1 MATIN
6 LSENNDVIIPTND
19 DTTYRG
25 LKGNDTYIL
34 VSQENSS
41 SISVVDTEG
50 ENVIQLPEWSKIK
63 SIVVAKTALK
73 ITCDDMT
80 VFTINGADKFS
91 YDVGGNITS
100 NSIGSIKTFTEFVDI
115 FELTPPSTGTVNK
128 STNKIVYED
137 TFRVLYEV
145 KVQEEDNGNKYYL
158 NNELSPSLSL
168 KSGEKY
174 VFDLNDASASNHPL
188 SISETKNGI
197 HADGSTVTDGIK
209 FYAKGYE
216 KTETEFSSL
225 FSPEG
230 NLENAFMVFEPS
242 EDDTVLYY
250 YCLFHDGMANDA
262 KILIDNYVEEVK
274 EVLPTAIKVQSN
286 SSSDYTIT
294 SQSLSDADPIL
305 TLERGKTYEF
315 DVSSPGHPF
324 WIKTEQINGTSDGYS
339 QGITNNG
346 ISNGK
351 LTFTV
356 PSDAPSKLYYSCQIH
371 SGMTGVINIVD
382 KGMNETII
390 SSSSSDSGG
399 SNDTGSSGGSATPSY
414 GYNVDLDVFN
424 GYDQGVIFTPSFDM

>member
-41 SISVVDTEG
+41 SISVIDTEG

-100 NSIGSIKTFTEFVDI
+100 NSIGSIKTFTEFVNI

-128 STNKIVYED
+128 FTNKIVYED

-174 VFDLNDASASNHPL
+174 VFDLNDTSASNHPL
-188 SISETKNGI
+188 SISETKNGT
-197 HADGSTVTDGIK
+197 HDDGFTVANGIK
-209 FYAKGYE
+209 FYAQGYE
-216 KTETEFSSL
+216 KTESDFSSL
-225 FSPEG
+225 FSPEN
-230 NLENAFMVFEPS
+230 NLENAFMVFEPAAS
-242 EDDTVLYY
+242 DTILYY
-250 YCLFHDGMANDA
+250 YCLFHGGMANDA
-262 KILIDNYVEEVK
+262 KILIDGFTPVISKPITSIIDVTNIG
-274 EVLPTAIKVQSN
+274 A
-286 SSSDYTIT
+286 SDYKIS
-294 SQSLSDADPIL
+294 SQNLSFNDPGL

-315 DVSSPGHPF
+315 DIKTSNHPF
-324 WIKTEQINGTSDGYS
+324 QIRENGSVELYNDGV
-339 QGITNNG
+339 TNNG
-346 ISNGK
+346 TSNGK
-351 LTFTV
+351 LIFTV
-356 PSDAPSKLYYSCQIH
+356 PVDAPSLLYYICEFH
-371 SGMTGVINIVD
+371 NGMTGTINIVD
-382 KGMNETII
+382 KNDSGTII
-390 SSSSSDSGG
+390 ASSSNSSSSSPE
-399 SNDTGSSGGSATPSY
+399 PSY
-414 GYNVDLDVFN
+414 GYSFDFDILNNYGENDIL
-424 GYDQGVIFTPSFDM
+424 ITSFDM